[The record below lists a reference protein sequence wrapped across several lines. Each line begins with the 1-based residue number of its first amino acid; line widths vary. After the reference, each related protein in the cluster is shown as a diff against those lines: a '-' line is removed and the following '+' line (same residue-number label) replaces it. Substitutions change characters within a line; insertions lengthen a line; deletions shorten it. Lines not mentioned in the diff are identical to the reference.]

1 MTSGGRVKSKM
12 EKELSKYWTPEEE
25 ALYQSWLA
33 GGHTFAERDLMMTL
47 RDRLKYDEQTREG
60 KRARAQSRLRLATAT
75 DEELEEVAELEARMG
90 GDGFAFVAYRLKELR
105 KRRAE
110 IREKGIKRSEL
121 ESSKAISRKD
131 LGT

>member
-1 MTSGGRVKSKM
+1 M
-12 EKELSKYWTPEEE
+12 EKGLSKYWTPEEE

-33 GGHTFAERDLMMTL
+33 DCHTFAERDLLMTC
-47 RDRLKYDEQTREG
+47 REHLKYEG
-60 KRARAQSRLRLATAT
+60 KREVAQHRLRLAPAT

-90 GDGFAFVAYRLKELR
+90 GDGSAFVAYRLKELR